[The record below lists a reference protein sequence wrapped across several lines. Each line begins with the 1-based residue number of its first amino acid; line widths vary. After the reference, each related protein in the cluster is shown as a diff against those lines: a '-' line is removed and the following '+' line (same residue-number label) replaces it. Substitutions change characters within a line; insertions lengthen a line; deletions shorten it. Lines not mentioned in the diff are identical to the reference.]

1 MTTVAVMQCV
11 EKGLLNLDD
20 DVAET
25 YIPEFKGIEVL
36 VKMGDDGP
44 VLKKATRKVTL
55 RYDLSSK
62 LYPERKQL
70 KSSPETS

>member
-11 EKGLLNLDD
+11 EKGLLKLDD

-36 VKMGDDGP
+36 VKIGDDGP
-44 VLKKATRKVTL
+44 VLRRATRKVTL
-55 RYDLSSK
+55 RYEYCRIMS
-62 LYPERKQL
+62 
-70 KSSPETS
+70 